1 MVNGDFESEGG
12 WIFSHTRHPA
22 SYTTQVVH
30 GGARAARIGIVTGVD
45 RYSYSSVVQLVT
57 IPADA
62 RRATLT
68 YWVYPTSEDV
78 FPRDMQM
85 VLVLNE
91 RFRTRAIVDRT
102 LSNARQWVQRSYDM
116 TPFAGRTVY
125 VYFGVYNGGRTGKP
139 SAMYVDDVSL
149 IVER

>member
-1 MVNGDFESEGG
+1 
-12 WIFSHTRHPA
+12 
-22 SYTTQVVH
+22 VVH
-30 GGARAARIGIVTGVD
+30 GGARSARVGIVDGID
-45 RYSYSSVVQLVT
+45 RYSYSSIVQPVT

-68 YWVYPTSEDV
+68 YWVYPLSDDV
-78 FPRDMQM
+78 FPRDIQM
-85 VLVLNE
+85 VLILSE
-91 RFRTRAIVDRT
+91 RFRTIAFVDRT
-102 LSNARQWVQRSYDM
+102 LSDAQQWVQRSYDM

-125 VYFGVYNGGRTGKP
+125 VYFGVYNGGRTGRT

>member
-1 MVNGDFESEGG
+1 V
-12 WIFSHTRHPA
+12 
-22 SYTTQVVH
+22 
-30 GGARAARIGIVTGVD
+30 GIVDGLD
-45 RYSYSSVVQLVT
+45 RYSYSSIVQRVK

-68 YWVYPTSEDV
+68 YWVYPLSDDV

-85 VLVLNE
+85 VLILNH
-91 RFRTRAIVDRT
+91 RFRTIAVVDRT
-102 LSNARQWVQRSYDM
+102 LSNARRWFQRSYDM

-125 VYFGVYNGGRTGKP
+125 VYFGVVNGGHSGKT

-149 IVER
+149 VIER